1 MTTPLLINNAATLL
15 LPPQTLNT
23 HQKTSHRSHTTTK
36 STTTPLLTNHYPLN
50 TPQNLSSPTTQTN
63 WHHTYKPI
71 ISQHIVTSLTSH
83 LHSKISTP
91 TQKPPFTLITQLN
104 HLLRSHQHIITL
116 ISHHKNLSPPNLQNT
131 PKHNP
136 SLTNPNLINYRTLSN
151 TASPISHHKSS
162 HHPTYKTYY

>member
-23 HQKTSHRSHTTTK
+23 HQKTSHRSHTTTE

-71 ISQHIVTSLTSH
+71 ISQHTLHHLPYTSH
-83 LHSKISTP
+83 TK
-91 TQKPPFTLITQLN
+91 LITPSQTNNSINQLALTN
-104 HLLRSHQHIITL
+104 MSSHLN
-116 ISHHKNLSPPNLQNT
+116 SHHK
-131 PKHNP
+131 K
-136 SLTNPNLINYRTLSN
+136 
-151 TASPISHHKSS
+151 S
-162 HHPTYKTYY
+162 HHPTTKLTATTSQTNHLPAHRDITHLTPTTPKSQHPPKHLPSLS